1 MESTNSGYNLPAQ
14 YEVLVCSSE
23 QRLNGSRVRTKKYHL
38 KNIRIKFDVWSK
50 PNPYILFYYFKI
62 IFIV

>member
-23 QRLNGSRVRTKKYHL
+23 QRLNGSRSGLGR
-38 KNIRIKFDVWSK
+38 KNITSK
-50 PNPYILFYYFKI
+50 ILGLSSTFGRNQTHIFSFI
-62 IFIV
+62 ILKLYL